1 MPKKLTKEQFIEAA
15 KLIHGD
21 NYDYSLVDYM
31 NVDTKVKIKCNEC
44 GNIFEQTP
52 YTHKKGSGCPKCSAI
67 KRVNR
72 KTLEE
77 LKNTFK
83 NIDFSNVKEYRNNE
97 QLLDLICKEC
107 GNEFKRTYKELE
119 KGREC
124 IYCKKTSNRKNN
136 LEVFK
141 YRANIIHNKKYD
153 YSLVSFTK
161 AKDYVNII
169 CHCKEN
175 GMEHGIFNQTIQSHL
190 SGSGCPKCA
199 KNYSYTTEEFIEK
212 AKLVHGDK
220 YDYSLVEYIN
230 ADTKIKIKCKKC
242 EYIFEQVADSH
253 LMGNGCPKCNIIKG
267 EEKIRKELEEKN
279 ISFEFHKTFSDLK
292 DKTYLSYDFY
302 IPSKNILIEYNG
314 IQHYKWIKFFQ
325 KTWKD
330 FLLQKHHDWL
340 KRKYAKD
347 NNINLLVIP
356 YWDFNNINSIL

>member
-15 KLIHGD
+15 KLVHGD
-21 NYDYSLVDYM
+21 NYDYSLVDYV

-44 GNIFEQTP
+44 GNIFEQIP

-67 KRVNR
+67 KRANR

-83 NIDFSNVKEYRNNE
+83 NIDFSNVKEYKNNE

-175 GMEHGIFNQTIQSHL
+175 GIEHGIFNQTIQSHL
-190 SGSGCPKCA
+190 AGSGCPKCA

-220 YDYSLVEYIN
+220 YDYSFVEYIN

-253 LMGNGCPKCNIIKG
+253 LTGSGCPKCNIIKG

-302 IPSKNILIEYNG
+302 IPSTNTLVEFNG

-356 YWDFNNINSIL
+356 YWEFDNINNIL